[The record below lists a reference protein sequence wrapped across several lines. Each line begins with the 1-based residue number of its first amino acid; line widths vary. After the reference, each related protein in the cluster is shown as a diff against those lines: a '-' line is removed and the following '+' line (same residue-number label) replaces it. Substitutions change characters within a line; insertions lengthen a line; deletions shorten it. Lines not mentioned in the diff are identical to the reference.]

1 MTQPVTNQ
9 LVNERPKFQK
19 FIKGADIQ
27 KNLLANLGSAS
38 KTQTFTAAI
47 ISAVIQNPEL
57 SKCDYITIINAA
69 LLGETLKLSP
79 SSQLG
84 QYYFVPFANKNKPYP
99 DAQFLLGYKGYIQL
113 AIRSGQ
119 YKRINVVSIKKG
131 ELISYDQLNEEIKV
145 NLIEDEVL
153 REQTETVGYYA
164 MFELLNGFRKSM
176 YWTKEKM
183 ESHALTY
190 SKAYRAKTGYTF
202 WEKSFDD
209 MAYKTMLRQLL
220 SRWGVL
226 SIEMQKALEADMSVI
241 EEDGSYKYVD
251 NENDLITP
259 DTPPSVPVQNNIVA
273 EEKPIEQV
281 DDFFAGASW

>member
-1 MTQPVTNQ
+1 MTVANSLTKKPQ
-9 LVNERPKFQK
+9 FQVV
-19 FIKGADIQ
+19 IKSEAVQ
-27 KNLLANLGSAS
+27 KNIMSTLGSATRAKS
-38 KTQTFTAAI
+38 FTASI
-47 ISAVIQNPEL
+47 ISAVSTNPDL
-57 SKCDYITIINAA
+57 QQCDAYTIISAA
-69 LLGETLKLSP
+69 LLGESLKLSP
-79 SSQLG
+79 SPQLG
-84 QYYFVPFANKNKPYP
+84 QYYMVPFANKNKPFP
-99 DAQFLLGYKGYIQL
+99 DAQFILGYKGYIQL

-119 YKRINVVSIKKG
+119 YKRINVLAIKKD
-131 ELISYDQLNEEIKV
+131 ELISYNPLDEEINV
-145 NLIEDEVL
+145 NLIDDEVE
-153 REQTETVGYYA
+153 RENAETIGYYA
-164 MFELLNGFRKSM
+164 MFELVNGFKKSL
-176 YWTKEKM
+176 YWSKGKM

-190 SKAYRAKTGYTF
+190 SKGYRAKTGYTF